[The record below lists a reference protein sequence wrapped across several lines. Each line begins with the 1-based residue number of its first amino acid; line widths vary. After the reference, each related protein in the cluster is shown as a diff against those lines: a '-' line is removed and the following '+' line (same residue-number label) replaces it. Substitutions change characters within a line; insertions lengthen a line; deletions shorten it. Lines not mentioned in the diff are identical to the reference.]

1 MTDWQAGWK
10 YFSIKAGYI
19 MDKEKEFQEDEILFD
34 DFGDL
39 DELDF
44 GDKSEKSKSELNED
58 EVQNKIEYVDE
69 NLWGKLEKSG
79 RKISFAKDI
88 LALYRYMKDPL
99 VKWYRKAIVV
109 AALIY
114 FIVPIDAIPDITPLF
129 GYLDDLGV
137 ITALLK
143 YLGSELIPY
152 YQPDY
157 RT

>member
-1 MTDWQAGWK
+1 MNKDRD
-10 YFSIKAGYI
+10 YL
-19 MDKEKEFQEDEILFD
+19 EDDILE
-34 DFGDL
+34 DFGEL
-39 DELDF
+39 NELDF
-44 GDKSEKSKSELNED
+44 GNRKREISVNQTEE
-58 EVQNKIEYVDE
+58 EVQKNIEYVDE

-79 RKISFAKDI
+79 KKISFAKDI
-88 LALYRYMKDPL
+88 MALYRYMKDPL

-114 FIVPIDAIPDITPLF
+114 FIVPIDTIPDITPLF

-143 YLGSELIPY
+143 YLGSELMQY
-152 YQPDY
+152 YPEGY

>member
-1 MTDWQAGWK
+1 MSEKK
-10 YFSIKAGYI
+10 YDEFVTEDDIFEGSEDLGALNFGQMRSQKMQEYEE
-19 MDKEKEFQEDEILFD
+19 KEKFLE
-34 DFGDL
+34 
-39 DELDF
+39 
-44 GDKSEKSKSELNED
+44 
-58 EVQNKIEYVDE
+58 E

-79 RKISFAKDI
+79 KRISFAKDI

-114 FIVPIDAIPDITPLF
+114 FIVPIDSIPDITPLF

-143 YLGSELIPY
+143 YLGSELMEY
-152 YQPDY
+152 YPSGY
-157 RT
+157 RS